1 MVLTCLPQSLT
12 AFSQRKRGGRHG
24 GNLFGGG
31 GGTCRVEDSA
41 SGANRLNR
49 ARFMPGVKARDSRR
63 CPGLLPLRSFREWDG
78 RTSGRQW
85 VVAVQNS
92 NALSRLAS
100 TAKTARE
107 LQTLRSAPRRASP
120 PPHPNFWPPLS
131 DEARRKT
138 HCPIRASAI
147 QTRGTRRP
155 FPLLSHGEEITR
167 SSTVFY
173 SSQVPTTQHGST
185 VRRGPV
191 LHPAIASRQNT
202 MTLLG
207 VQAGIVPLGLTL
219 DLS

>member
-1 MVLTCLPQSLT
+1 M
-12 AFSQRKRGGRHG
+12 AEIFS
-24 GNLFGGG
+24 GGG
-31 GGTCRVEDSA
+31 HAEWKILPAGPTGGTELD
-41 SGANRLNR
+41 L
-49 ARFMPGVKARDSRR
+49 
-63 CPGLLPLRSFREWDG
+63 CPGLKPGTQDDVQVFCLCGPSESGTDGQVDVSRLLRFKIQMSCRDWPAQQKRRESFRRSVLPRGELPL
-78 RTSGRQW
+78 
-85 VVAVQNS
+85 
-92 NALSRLAS
+92 
-100 TAKTARE
+100 
-107 LQTLRSAPRRASP
+107 PRIQ
-120 PPHPNFWPPLS
+120 NFWPPLS

-167 SSTVFY
+167 SSTVFC